1 MDELVNYKDK
11 ISNDLTETSQK
22 LENLNQN
29 QEKLVEQQNELTQ
42 RIKDIEVKINNLGSL
57 REDLQK
63 AEMAISKASP
73 DWNIKALTN
82 LIEKLK
88 KTHAELGARQKEE
101 NELADLEER
110 LEYLKTGD
118 RSLKQCENHLGS
130 ITQELGPLLK
140 HPNQELIGTGSSE
153 SSESSHCSLKE
164 FFDQNEKI
172 TGIEENLGE
181 IKKFCQQMD
190 QDLTARSNQLLEEVY
205 QELTQLKNQMADA
218 KVISYFYQENF
229 HSNGLNIDDR
239 NNLKKRFR

>member
-88 KTHAELGARQKEE
+88 KLMQ
-101 NELADLEER
+101 NLAL
-110 LEYLKTGD
+110 
-118 RSLKQCENHLGS
+118 
-130 ITQELGPLLK
+130 
-140 HPNQELIGTGSSE
+140 
-153 SSESSHCSLKE
+153 
-164 FFDQNEKI
+164 
-172 TGIEENLGE
+172 
-181 IKKFCQQMD
+181 
-190 QDLTARSNQLLEEVY
+190 A
-205 QELTQLKNQMADA
+205 
-218 KVISYFYQENF
+218 
-229 HSNGLNIDDR
+229 
-239 NNLKKRFR
+239 KKRKTS